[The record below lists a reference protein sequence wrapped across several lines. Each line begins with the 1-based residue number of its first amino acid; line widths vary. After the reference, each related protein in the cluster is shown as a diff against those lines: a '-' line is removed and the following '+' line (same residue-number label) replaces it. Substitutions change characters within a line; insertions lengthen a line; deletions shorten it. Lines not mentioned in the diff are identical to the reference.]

1 MNRSVWAIV
10 TALWS
15 MGGVSAIAAPRPV
28 DRTVNCDVLVVGGGL
43 AGVATTYEAL
53 LAGRQ
58 VCMTELT
65 DWWGGQISSQ
75 GTSALDE
82 TVGQRTRGI
91 FPRGYVQFREKLIQ
105 VSGRDRPGDCWVS
118 LVCFF
123 PQQGHTLLLD
133 MLQDA
138 ESKGKGKLYLF
149 PNTVVKS
156 LKTNSDGDLITS
168 VRGIQHQPAP
178 GAPPLNTYP
187 LSQTLADSY
196 TEEDSDRFTKTIL
209 QFQSPDPGQW
219 VVVEATETGELLALA
234 DLPYRLGI
242 DPRSHLEPSSSSE
255 QADPYCTQASTYT
268 FAMEATATPPAHQLP
283 GFYLEYEPFY
293 SFDKPRFAKTPNL
306 VFSYRRIFSVQS
318 GTADEV
324 VNVGDISMQ
333 NWGGGNDY
341 GPGTA
346 EDNLILTRD
355 QLQAEGQLQPGGWQG
370 GLRIAS
376 LQGGEELAQG
386 YFHWLVAG
394 TTDSKVADHPKQPWP
409 NLKYLQ
415 GLESPMGTAHGLS
428 KFPYMRESR
437 RLIGRDSYGYPQGF
451 VITETDVSKQDFRLP
466 YYRDTLSGPDYRNL
480 ITRMAGLKTLDV
492 ILDRVPLAEVEL
504 RTRSRIYPDSVGI
517 GHYPIDFH
525 PCMQLSPPQT
535 PGNQEREG
543 ERQGATQTYP
553 YQIPL
558 RAMIP
563 PRINNLLVTGKSIAT
578 SHISAATYRVHSF
591 EWSSGA
597 AAGTTAAFV
606 LDLGVL
612 PYQLVENLPRQS
624 PRLEKLQAILNR
636 NQNPTA
642 FPDMSIFNL
651 NWKNW

>member
-15 MGGVSAIAAPRPV
+15 MGSLSVAAAPRPV
-28 DRTVNCDVLVVGGGL
+28 DRTVNCDILVVGGGL

-91 FPRGYVQFREKLIQ
+91 FPRGYAQFREKLIQ

-118 LVCFF
+118 LVCFL

-133 MLQDA
+133 MLKDA
-138 ESKGKGKLYLF
+138 ESEGKGKLHLF

-156 LKTNSDGDLITS
+156 LATHPDGHLITS

-178 GAPPLNTYP
+178 EAPHLNTYP

-196 TEEDSDRFTKTIL
+196 TEADSDRFTKTIL
-209 QFQSPDPGQW
+209 QFQPPDTGKW
-219 VVVEATETGELLALA
+219 VIVEATETGELLALA

-242 DPRSHLEPSSSSE
+242 DPRSHLEPSSSSD

-268 FAMEATATPPAHQLP
+268 FAMQATATPPAHQLP
-283 GFYLEYEPFY
+283 AFYPEYEPFY

-306 VFSYRRIFSVQS
+306 VFSYRRIFSVQP

-346 EDNLILTRD
+346 QDNLILTRD
-355 QLQAEGQLQPGGWQG
+355 QLLANGQLQDWQG

-386 YFHWLVAG
+386 YFHWLIAG

-437 RLIGRDSYGYPQGF
+437 RLIGRYSYGYPQGF

-492 ILDRVPLAEVEL
+492 ILDRLPLAEVEL

-606 LDLGVL
+606 LDEGIL
-612 PYQLVENLPRQS
+612 PYQLVEDLPRRS
-624 PRLEKLQAILNR
+624 PKLEKLQAILNR